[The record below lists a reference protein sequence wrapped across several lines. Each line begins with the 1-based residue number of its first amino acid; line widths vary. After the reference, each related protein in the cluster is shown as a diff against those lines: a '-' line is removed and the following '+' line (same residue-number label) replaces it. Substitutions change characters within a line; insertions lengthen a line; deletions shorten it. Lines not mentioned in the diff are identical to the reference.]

1 MSDEKEADL
10 SSVLSPTRVMR
21 FNIYAE
27 AEAHC
32 ARQIPKAMVPNKN
45 YLKKKSFKR
54 LVLI

>member
-1 MSDEKEADL
+1 MSEEKEADL

-32 ARQIPKAMVPNKN
+32 AKQVPKAMV
-45 YLKKKSFKR
+45 KKK
-54 LVLI
+54 